1 MCNLYSPPAVY
12 NGYEGILGKLCNI
25 ELPGES
31 HVMFTANVRG
41 IFLVPLLIP
50 IVTNVRGVA
59 FCHSDG
65 INNWAQFTPHTKFRL
80 LLKGN

>member
-1 MCNLYSPPAVY
+1 MCSLYSHPAVS
-12 NGYEGILGKLCNI
+12 NCYEGILGKLCNI
-25 ELPGES
+25 ELLGES

-50 IVTNVRGVA
+50 SVTNVRGVA
-59 FCHSDG
+59 FCHSCG
-65 INNWAQFTPHTKFRL
+65 INNWAQFTPHTEPRP